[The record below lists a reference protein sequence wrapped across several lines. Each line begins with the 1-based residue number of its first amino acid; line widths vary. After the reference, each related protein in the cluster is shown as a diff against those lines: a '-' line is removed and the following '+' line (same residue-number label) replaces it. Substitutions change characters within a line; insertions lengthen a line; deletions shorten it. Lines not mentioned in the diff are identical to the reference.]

1 LPTATA
7 TPTSTPTATPTATPT
22 PIPTIQVGSL
32 SVPDPRATNPELFD
46 LRNPDAP
53 IPQFVNAMKM
63 AGIELLPEEV
73 ITGIQLDANN
83 QSTYVYARTSNTGN
97 EFADGVCLL
106 MAQKLPDGNW
116 KWDEAKPGI
125 YWRSFD
131 KYIGIYMNGDATKV
145 QSFSALAMNY
155 FGRGGILALSGQVRP
170 GPDIEER
177 RPTNSAAVRSFRMAR
192 DGEMGL
198 FFHYVAEPGKY
209 PNYVTAAN
217 VDQWLGNRLSE
228 IATVTKQY
236 KSRFPIFLVYNEP
249 WNPDTIWWNEEREPL
264 RDKYGERY
272 LEVFIYQALK
282 TFLDNGFIPNND
294 FVIVVNDDTSPARPD
309 KAEQIHQVLI
319 SARDKAFEQLWDD
332 QHYQQQSAEMG
343 LKASKDLQLV
353 LGLQSPSPENAML
366 LVSIFSD
373 VDIFLT
379 EVEVFGDDD
388 FYKANLMKG
397 YINLMKSASNVK
409 GLLIFNPFTT
419 DDPLYPQ
426 VKLFDDYNKPTLLYY
441 QLLR

>member
-1 LPTATA
+1 MRRTLLVFLLVNLILSACAPASAPTTPPAPSATPLPTATA

-145 QSFSALAMNY
+145 QSFS
-155 FGRGGILALSGQVRP
+155 
-170 GPDIEER
+170 
-177 RPTNSAAVRSFRMAR
+177 
-192 DGEMGL
+192 L
-198 FFHYVAEPGKY
+198 FFRAIGRS
-209 PNYVTAAN
+209 
-217 VDQWLGNRLSE
+217 L
-228 IATVTKQY
+228 
-236 KSRFPIFLVYNEP
+236 
-249 WNPDTIWWNEEREPL
+249 
-264 RDKYGERY
+264 
-272 LEVFIYQALK
+272 
-282 TFLDNGFIPNND
+282 
-294 FVIVVNDDTSPARPD
+294 
-309 KAEQIHQVLI
+309 
-319 SARDKAFEQLWDD
+319 
-332 QHYQQQSAEMG
+332 
-343 LKASKDLQLV
+343 
-353 LGLQSPSPENAML
+353 
-366 LVSIFSD
+366 
-373 VDIFLT
+373 
-379 EVEVFGDDD
+379 
-388 FYKANLMKG
+388 
-397 YINLMKSASNVK
+397 
-409 GLLIFNPFTT
+409 
-419 DDPLYPQ
+419 
-426 VKLFDDYNKPTLLYY
+426 
-441 QLLR
+441 